1 MALGRGLGS
10 LIPQKKVTSTTKTT
24 QIKSN
29 KETSSNVIEDV
40 KEGVNFVPTN
50 KIIPNPMQPRLH
62 FSPTEME
69 ELVSSIKHHGILQP
83 LVVSPLN
90 NGTYELIAGER
101 RLRAS
106 KLANLNT
113 VPVLIKNVTDHEK
126 LELAMIENLQRH
138 DLNAIEEAKGYK
150 QLMDDFNFTQEEV
163 SKKMGKSRPVVANM
177 MRLLKLPTKI
187 QNALMSGRISTSG
200 GRVLAG
206 ITDSKQQ
213 EDLFNKMLD
222 GLTVR
227 ESEVKAQTSSTK
239 HSKRQLQSPL
249 YADLEQKL
257 MDLLGTRVNIKKSG
271 KTGKLVVE
279 FYSDDELQKI
289 VKNLNC

>member
-10 LIPQKKVTSTTKTT
+10 LIPQKKVSLVPNDIN
-24 QIKSN
+24 IKNSKQAIN
-29 KETSSNVIEDV
+29 NSIENDR
-40 KEGVNFVPTN
+40 EGVNFVPTN
-50 KIIPNPMQPRLH
+50 KIIPNPMQPRAN
-62 FSPTEME
+62 FSPNEME

-83 LVVSPLN
+83 LIVSPLS

-113 VPVLIKNVTDHEK
+113 VPVLIKKVNDHEK

-138 DLNAIEEAKGYK
+138 DLNPIEEARGYK
-150 QLMDDFNFTQEEV
+150 QLIDDFSFTQEEV

-177 MRLLKLPTKI
+177 MRLLKLPEKM
-187 QNALMSGRISTSG
+187 QKALVSGRISPSG

-206 ITDSKQQ
+206 IADNEKQ

-227 ESEVKAQTSSTK
+227 ESEIRANPISSNHK
-239 HSKRQLQSPL
+239 KRQLQSPL

-257 MDLLGTRVNIKKSG
+257 MDSLGTRVNIKKSG

-279 FYSDDELQKI
+279 FYSDEELKKI
-289 VKNLNC
+289 VDSLKK